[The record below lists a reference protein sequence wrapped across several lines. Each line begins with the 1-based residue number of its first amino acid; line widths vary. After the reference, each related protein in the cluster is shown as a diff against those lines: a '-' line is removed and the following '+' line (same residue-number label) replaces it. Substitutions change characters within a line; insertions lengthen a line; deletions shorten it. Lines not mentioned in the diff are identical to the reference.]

1 MRSLKYAD
9 SIEMKNARI
18 GKCKLLFMKLHRI
31 SRLDFMAFQQ
41 SEKNIRRKYCLI
53 PRNGV

>member
-31 SRLDFMAFQQ
+31 SRLDFIAFQQ